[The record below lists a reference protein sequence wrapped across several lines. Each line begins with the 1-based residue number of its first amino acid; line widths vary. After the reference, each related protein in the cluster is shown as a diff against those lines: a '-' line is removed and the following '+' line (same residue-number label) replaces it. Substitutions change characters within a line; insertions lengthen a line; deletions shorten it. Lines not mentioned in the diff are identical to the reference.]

1 MNQNIAIIGGDLRI
15 VNLAKILANDGY
27 KINVFALEKVAQLE
41 NLKNIKGFN
50 SIEDAIEDVDIIISS
65 IPFSKNNIVLN
76 TPFCDKEIELNRFT
90 EIIKGKRLIA
100 GGIRKETLDVL
111 TKNNV
116 EVIDLLKYEE
126 LTILNTIS
134 TAEGALQIAMEETT
148 KTIFNSNVLV
158 LGFGRV
164 GKTVANKFKS
174 LGANIYC
181 EARKQDDL
189 AWIKTYGY
197 IPINLENIDEYLSKF
212 DIIINTIPAMIIDEK
227 RLNLIKR
234 ECLIIDLA
242 SAPGGVDFEKAKEK
256 KIKAILALALPG
268 KVAPETSAEFIKEIL
283 YKIIKK

>member
-242 SAPGGVDFEKAKEK
+242 SAPGGVDFEKAK
-256 KIKAILALALPG
+256 
-268 KVAPETSAEFIKEIL
+268 
-283 YKIIKK
+283 